1 MVLMSAGLGL
11 WLWGGRILDEI
22 NRALISGLSLTRE
35 QVFDPDVLY
44 NRILSDVVQVLLV
57 CLPIGVIIM
66 VVVVASPVLVGGWLM
81 SSKALMPNFGR
92 MNPLKGLGNLIS
104 KNAMVELF
112 KALGKTLI
120 VSAVVYF
127 VVMYEKDQVVALVA
141 EPLHQAM
148 VHLADILIVTFLFL
162 AGGLAVIAMIDGPY
176 QIWAYAEK
184 MKMTRQEVIQEAKEA
199 DGNPQIKAKIRALQR
214 EMAKRRMMAA
224 VPTADVVIT
233 NPTHY
238 AVALKYAEGKM
249 GAPQVVAKGVDEV
262 AAKIR
267 ELAAEHN
274 VAILEAPPLARA
286 LYKYTEID
294 DEIPQSLYTAVAEV
308 LAYVFQLRVYKNRGG
323 VKPVLPSEIEVPP
336 EMDPL
341 NPASEQPKPDSTH

>member
-1 MVLMSAGLGL
+1 
-11 WLWGGRILDEI
+11 
-22 NRALISGLSLTRE
+22 
-35 QVFDPDVLY
+35 
-44 NRILSDVVQVLLV
+44 
-57 CLPIGVIIM
+57 
-66 VVVVASPVLVGGWLM
+66 
-81 SSKALMPNFGR
+81 MPNFGR

-104 KNAMVELF
+104 KNAMVELL

-120 VSAVVYF
+120 VTAVAYF
-127 VVMYEKDQVVALVA
+127 VVMYEKEEVVGLMV

-148 VHLADILIVTFLFL
+148 AHMANILIVTFLFL
-162 AGGLAVIAMIDGPY
+162 AGGLAIIAMLDGPY
-176 QIWAYAEK
+176 QVWAYAEK

-199 DGNPQIKAKIRALQR
+199 DGNPQIKAKIRAMQR

-249 GAPQVVAKGVDEV
+249 GAPQVVAKGMDEV

-267 ELAAEHN
+267 ELATEHN

-308 LAYVFQLRVYKNRGG
+308 LAYVFQLRVYKKRGG
-323 VKPVLPSEIEVPP
+323 VKPVLPSEIDVPP

-341 NPASEQPKPDSTH
+341 NPASEQP